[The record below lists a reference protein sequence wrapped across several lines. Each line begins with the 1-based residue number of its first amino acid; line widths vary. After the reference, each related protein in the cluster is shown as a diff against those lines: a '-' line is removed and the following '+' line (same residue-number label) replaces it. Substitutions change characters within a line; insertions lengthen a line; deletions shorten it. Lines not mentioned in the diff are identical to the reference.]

1 MIQITLKHKDSGV
14 VTRCASL
21 MSNELRK
28 QFGQR
33 VAGPVVPAVSR
44 IQNLYLRLII
54 LKIESGFSAARVRE
68 ILAVIIQYIASFPE
82 FKSVKVVPD
91 VDPE

>member
-14 VTRCASL
+14 VSRASEL
-21 MSNELRK
+21 LVNELRK
-28 QFGQR
+28 QFGDR

-44 IQNLYLRLII
+44 IQNLYLRLIV
-54 LKIESGFSAARVRE
+54 LKIEAGASTARVRE
-68 ILAVIIQYIASFPE
+68 MLGIIIQYLLSFPE
-82 FKSVKVVPD
+82 FKSVRVSPD